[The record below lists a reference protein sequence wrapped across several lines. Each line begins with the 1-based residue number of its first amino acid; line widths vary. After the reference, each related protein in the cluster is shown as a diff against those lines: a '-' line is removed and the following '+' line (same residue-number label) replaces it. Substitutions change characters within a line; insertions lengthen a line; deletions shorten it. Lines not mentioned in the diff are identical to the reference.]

1 MSEIKKTWASSK
13 TYRILLAAAIVY
25 FLLRLAVQVYFSF
38 GSFESQAVE
47 EGGQIS
53 VDLQQ
58 SYVAAARHFWAGE
71 DLYLKG
77 SLEILEL
84 HYPYSPAF
92 AFLYSPILL
101 LPTNLLL
108 VLMFILHIG
117 AYALLYFW
125 WRRIFDYLKPESSL
139 PRIWAWMLPV
149 FLAFSVFWDDLAY
162 MNIYLI
168 VALYATFLIDAVV
181 RERLAP
187 AVFWLG
193 VMILPVKP
201 HWAFAA
207 ALPLLLGRYR
217 FFFKLML
224 WTVLAYLAVTA
235 ITLLGGGIGYGLA
248 QYRDY
253 FGFLARLSRDFP
265 WWGPDKPFLGYNHS
279 VMQIVLYFLGVSSGT
294 MRLAAVIKLLVLA
307 PLGVLALRL
316 LAKPL
321 DKPAA
326 EVPQAALDL
335 VFALY
340 LGAFI
345 WLDMVW
351 ELSLGVVIFAY
362 LLATVE
368 QKWSR
373 IIMWILFAPYAL
385 LDIWRLL
392 SYIAFGDEVLYNG
405 SYVLTDPLIYVPVI
419 MLVILLFY
427 GLLLQKLWKTPL
439 LQKTKDATFQQTG
452 A

>member
-1 MSEIKKTWASSK
+1 MNEIKATWARSK
-13 TYRILLAAAIVY
+13 TYRALLIAAIVY
-25 FLLRLAVQVYFSF
+25 SLLRLAVQVYFSF

-58 SYVAAARHFWAGE
+58 SYVMAAKHFWARE

-101 LPTNLLL
+101 LPTNILL
-108 VLMFILHIG
+108 VLMFILHLG

-125 WRRIFDYLKPESSL
+125 WRRIFNYLQPESSL
-139 PRIWAWMLPV
+139 PEIWAWMLPV
-149 FLAFSVFWDDLAY
+149 FLVFSVFWDDLAY

-168 VALYATFLIDAVV
+168 VALYAAFLIDAVV

-187 AVFWLG
+187 AAFWLG

-224 WTVLAYLAVTA
+224 WTILSYLAVTA
-235 ITLLGGGIGYGLA
+235 ITVIGGGIGYGLA

-265 WWGPDKPFLGYNHS
+265 WWGPDRPFLGYNHS
-279 VMQIVLYFLGVSSGT
+279 VMQVVLYFLGVSPGT
-294 MRLAAVIKLLVLA
+294 MRLATVIKLFILA
-307 PLGVLALRL
+307 PLGFLGLRL
-316 LAKPL
+316 LVKPL
-321 DKPAA
+321 KKPAT
-326 EVPQAALDL
+326 EVPQMALDL

-340 LGAFI
+340 LGAFV

-362 LLATVE
+362 LLAVVKD
-368 QKWSR
+368 KWPR
-373 IIMWILFAPYAL
+373 LALWVLFAPYAL

-405 SYVLTDPLIYVPVI
+405 AYVLTDPLIYVPVI
-419 MLVILLFY
+419 MLIILLFY
-427 GLLLQKLWKTPL
+427 GLLLRKLWQSPQ
-439 LQKTKDATFQQTG
+439 LQDAR